1 METLRSY
8 VSYAYTAL
16 TNVQVTPV
24 VVGLVLIIL
33 LLVYYI
39 RISDP
44 RYEERRMAKKRER
57 QVICDLITKALDDA
71 LLEGK
76 ISRKTQAKY
85 YRKLGVS
92 LQLPELTPGFFR
104 PDLNGVKQRCKMRLD
119 KMGVN
124 IKEGLAKVRQL
135 RPHAKKQQLKSKV
148 YPKSS

>member
-16 TNVQVTPV
+16 TQVQLTPV
-24 VVGLVLIIL
+24 VIGLVLIIL

-44 RYEERRMAKKRER
+44 RYEERRMAKKKER
-57 QVICDLITKALDDA
+57 QAVCDLITKALDDA

-85 YRKLGVS
+85 YRKLGHS
-92 LQLPELTPGFFR
+92 LQLPDLIPGFFQ

-124 IKEGLAKVRQL
+124 IKEELVKVRLL
-135 RPHAKKQQLKSKV
+135 RPHTKKHKLTLKSN
-148 YPKSS
+148 